1 MSCRQLDRCV
11 ALHFRDEFRQARLDA
26 LKNAEG
32 YQGVLFVLE
41 RLGSYLHPKGRSL
54 SHYEK
59 CVASLVKDH
68 HPLDGQLHR
77 DYHIR
82 FCRLYEMVRVGRN
95 DALHQGA
102 VARTLTTH
110 SVELSMMI
118 EDALMNINEHGAS
131 IRDYMVRNPVCAHP
145 WQPIS
150 FIRQTMLENSFSH
163 LPFRMNASWYLISD
177 IDIAKFR
184 WESDGNHDRMKET
197 LDGVID
203 EIDPMPV
210 APVPPGATVHQ
221 ALESAKCRGWPI
233 LVANQATDELLGIVT
248 PYDLM

>member
-1 MSCRQLDRCV
+1 M

-68 HPLDGQLHR
+68 HPLDGQMHR

-118 EDALMNINEHGAS
+118 EDALMHINEHEAS

-163 LPFRMNASWYLISD
+163 LPFRMDASWYVISD
-177 IDIAKFR
+177 IDIAKFVCNFQPKQR
-184 WESDGNHDRMKET
+184 SRRLTAT
-197 LDGVID
+197 LDCAVS
-203 EIDPMPV
+203 EIRPSIATTVSPT
-210 APVPPGATVHQ
+210 ATVKK
-221 ALESAKCRGWPI
+221 AVDCANCSGWPI
-233 LVANQATDELLGIVT
+233 LVTKNEEKEVLGIVT